1 MHRGGNN
8 AISNLSGW
16 IIPRRNPFVIEED
29 NVYEALRS
37 QRASR
42 YAYIL
47 CGTGYRESSSDM
59 YLSIYWVSNVPL
71 RDSVR
76 SSERRRPKTRTKK
89 KRKRESRG
97 GGEGRKRRSRLNY
110 GSRLKRRIQID
121 PIYHITW
128 HLYSP
133 FCGRIS
139 PLFPGHPIVL
149 LLSLPLLLSPSLSH
163 SLVIHRTCN

>member
-1 MHRGGNN
+1 M
-8 AISNLSGW
+8 
-16 IIPRRNPFVIEED
+16 
-29 NVYEALRS
+29 YEASRN
-37 QRASR
+37 QRGSR

-47 CGTGYRESSSDM
+47 CETGYRESSSDM

-71 RDSVR
+71 RDSTR
-76 SSERRRPKTRTKK
+76 PSERRRPKTRT

-149 LLSLPLLLSPSLSH
+149 LLSLPLSSFSLSLLFLVL
-163 SLVIHRTCN
+163 SLFIAHAIRYELYRTAYRIIYVNREWHVLVRIA